1 MTPRLGNLM
10 SLALLPFF
18 AFFRSD
24 SPHQLAAIKELE
36 DALPEELLAED
47 AAWFEAWKASG
58 IAQKAV
64 VPYFHQLDFDYKG
77 YRRCLDASAAMV
89 ALLYGKVKT
98 AEEVAEYSFAFLQ
111 LYREEGFYLER
122 TVHYM
127 QRVGLEYIKK
137 IVLEDETR
145 RKALA
150 QRLMFSLSFEGDGW
164 KKAIAEQSLKKE
176 YETIQLAQIEP
187 A

>member
-1 MTPRLGNLM
+1 MDSGWELYVGGNGGIKTE
-10 SLALLPFF
+10 AGEFF
-18 AFFRSD
+18 
-24 SPHQLAAIKELE
+24 
-36 DALPEELLAED
+36 
-47 AAWFEAWKASG
+47 
-58 IAQKAV
+58 V
-64 VPYFHQLDFDYKG
+64 
-77 YRRCLDASAAMV
+77 
-89 ALLYGKVKT
+89 KVKT
-98 AEEVAEYSFAFLQ
+98 ADEVAEYSFAFLQ
-111 LYREEGFYLER
+111 LYREEAFYLER

-137 IVLEDETR
+137 VVLEDETR

-176 YETIQLAQIEP
+176 YETIQLTQIEP